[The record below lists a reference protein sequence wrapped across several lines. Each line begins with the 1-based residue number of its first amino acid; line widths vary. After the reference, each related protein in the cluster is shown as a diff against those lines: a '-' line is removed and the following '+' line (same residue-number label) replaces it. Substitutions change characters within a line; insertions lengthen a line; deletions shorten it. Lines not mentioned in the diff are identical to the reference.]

1 MSGELFR
8 KAALEKLSTPDQLDR
23 LVVITHPRGWLALS
37 AAALAI
43 AAALLWGV
51 FGTIS
56 YKVSGTGML
65 IKTGGLFNISH
76 DFTGKIVDIRVRE
89 GDFVKEGDVVARI
102 DQSTTLN
109 QIVDLREKIKNL
121 VAQKEKTLSYNSES
135 NIKNIE
141 YIDDEAKKLNDSI
154 KSNTENLKI
163 LNEKLANQKTLVEKG
178 LITKD
183 TALST
188 KQQINTLEETIASS
202 KNQLKELEVKKV
214 ETKKTQNEEIYTI
227 DGQIKE
233 NTDNLN
239 TLLKKYE
246 DSSKIISPYA
256 GKVVQIVAAIGKSVT
271 SGEAIVTL
279 ELIGKNIK
287 DIEAIVYVPIGEG
300 KLVKP
305 GMDIRISPTIV
316 KKEEYGFILGKVTKV
331 SEYPVTSA
339 RILELLA
346 NDQLVSSITNSGAV
360 LEVKADLISD
370 KTTYSGY
377 KWSTE
382 KGPPLKIQSG
392 TFCESLVTYK
402 TERPINLVIPILKKW
417 TGIYY

>member
-1 MSGELFR
+1 LTGFADE
-8 KAALEKLSTPDQLDR
+8 
-23 LVVITHPRGWLALS
+23 
-37 AAALAI
+37 AAAP
-43 AAALLWGV
+43 
-51 FGTIS
+51 
-56 YKVSGTGML
+56 
-65 IKTGGLFNISH
+65 
-76 DFTGKIVDIRVRE
+76 
-89 GDFVKEGDVVARI
+89 
-102 DQSTTLN
+102 
-109 QIVDLREKIKNL
+109 
-121 VAQKEKTLSYNSES
+121 
-135 NIKNIE
+135 
-141 YIDDEAKKLNDSI
+141 
-154 KSNTENLKI
+154 
-163 LNEKLANQKTLVEKG
+163 
-178 LITKD
+178 
-183 TALST
+183 
-188 KQQINTLEETIASS
+188 
-202 KNQLKELEVKKV
+202 
-214 ETKKTQNEEIYTI
+214 I

-256 GKVVQIVAAIGKSVT
+256 GKVVQIVAAIGKSVA

>member
-23 LVVITHPRGWLALS
+23 LVVITHPRGWLALL

-43 AAALLWGV
+43 ATGLIWGV

-76 DFTGKIVDIRVRE
+76 DFTGKIIDIRVRE

-121 VAQKEKTLSYNSES
+121 VAQKEKTISYNSES

-256 GKVVQIVAAIGKSVT
+256 GKVVQIVAAIGKSVA

>member
-23 LVVITHPRGWLALS
+23 LVVITHPRGWLALL

-43 AAALLWGV
+43 ATGLLWGV

-163 LNEKLANQKTLVEKG
+163 LNEKLSNQKTLVEKG

-239 TLLKKYE
+239 TLIKKYE

-256 GKVVQIVAAIGKSVT
+256 GKVVQIVAAIGKSVA

-346 NDQLVSSITNSGAV
+346 NDQLVTSITNSGAV